1 MAGRITPSGEPRRLR
16 LWLILGVYILPIL
29 FFWFLLRPG
38 YSHHVRLGGGLL
50 MLCWLFSQVLALP
63 LLVHHRHRA
72 LQAMDHSRQLVRH
85 NGLKV
90 LALLG
95 LLIGINLLGLI
106 GASLVLLFSLPFSAL
121 ILMACCRTQTP
132 CRSVSRRNMLPT

>member
-50 MLCWLFSQVLALP
+50 ML
-63 LLVHHRHRA
+63 
-72 LQAMDHSRQLVRH
+72 
-85 NGLKV
+85 
-90 LALLG
+90 
-95 LLIGINLLGLI
+95 
-106 GASLVLLFSLPFSAL
+106 FSLTMVPPIVIARIFHDGNWHAFGAGMAISVVVALAIMIGTAATLKASPPISSPIAGIGWLRGCWSVMSMLISRPSAG
-121 ILMACCRTQTP
+121 
-132 CRSVSRRNMLPT
+132 PTSCESIGTG